1 PGAAITASDISAGA
15 LEVAAANA
23 ARLGLA
29 ARVRF
34 TGSDLLD
41 DVDGVFDAIAANL
54 PYVSAGAFDAL
65 QPEITRYEPRAA
77 LDGGRDGLDL
87 VRRLVA
93 AAPTRLKPGGLL
105 ALEIGDAQA
114 TATAGLFAAAG
125 LTEIETHADLA
136 GRDRVVSGW
145 TVR

>member
-1 PGAAITASDISAGA
+1 
-15 LEVAAANA
+15 
-23 ARLGLA
+23 GLA

-34 TGSDLLD
+34 TESDLLD

-105 ALEIGDAQA
+105 ALEIGDAQPI
-114 TATAGLFAAAG
+114 ATAGLFAAAG

-136 GRDRVVSGW
+136 GRDRVISGR